1 MAGEMSPE
9 PQESIAYLSAQGWG
23 LPFLRRAFASY
34 TLGQWPNFQTYVIS
48 HPNLFPRQFLKIL
61 LLVFL

>member
-34 TLGQWPNFQTYVIS
+34 TLWQ
-48 HPNLFPRQFLKIL
+48 
-61 LLVFL
+61 